1 MNKSNNNNIVLVYI
15 LNLSFNLIAIYA
27 DLVTMLS
34 NGLLLRAFFNNDLM
48 SFSTLGPQ

>member
-27 DLVTMLS
+27 GLVTMLS
-34 NGLLLRAFFNNDLM
+34 NGLLFSSFFNDLM